1 MKFSKIIFSFSYIV
15 IFQYLIFWI
24 LLLGAALGE
33 VFNIEKD
40 SVLDFIVMLLF
51 SVICVTFYILLIKK
65 ILGSWLFILPIVI
78 LFFLKLYNFFYI
90 PFYGIAL
97 TNIFIGIFFILT
109 TKKKPV

>member
-1 MKFSKIIFSFSYIV
+1 MKSSKIIFSFGYMV

-33 VFNIEKD
+33 FFSIEKD
-40 SVLDFIVMLLF
+40 SLLDFIVMFLF
-51 SVICVTFYILLIKK
+51 SVVCVIFYMLLVKR
-65 ILGSWLFILPIVI
+65 ILGNWLFVLPIVI

-90 PFYGIAL
+90 PFYGIVVM
-97 TNIFIGIFFILT
+97 NIFIGIFFILT